1 MVSMRIV
8 FMGTPEFA
16 VPSLVKLTESSHI
29 VVGIVTQPDRPK
41 GRGLKV
47 AFSPLKQEA
56 LRQNIPIL
64 QPEDLR
70 DPAFIKDLTGFDGE
84 SFVVVGF
91 RILPPEVFEIPK
103 LGSVNLHA
111 SLLPKYR
118 GAAPI
123 QWAIMNGEKKT
134 GVTTF
139 FIEKK
144 VDTGDLILQKE
155 VLIRSEDTA
164 GDLHDRLAAVGSELL
179 LQTLDLIQ
187 QGKVVRVIQDGQVT
201 SAPKIKT
208 AHCIID
214 WTRPAVSIV
223 NQIRALSPYPGAF
236 TYWKGKRLKLF
247 SASHEVCSSQSSE
260 LPGTVLDSTDE
271 GITIQ
276 TGSGTVRFMEIQ
288 SEGKGR
294 MSVKAFLRG
303 HSLVT
308 GDSFD
313 VSSFSNFER
322 DNT

>member
-1 MVSMRIV
+1 MRIV

-29 VVGIVTQPDRPK
+29 VVGIVTRPDRPK
-41 GRGLKV
+41 GRGLQV
-47 AFSPLKQEA
+47 AFSPVKQEA

-64 QPEDLR
+64 QPEDLG
-70 DPAFIKDLTGFDGE
+70 DPDFIKDLTGFDGE

-91 RILPPEVFEIPK
+91 RILPPEVFEIPQ
-103 LGSVNLHA
+103 LGTVNLHA

-123 QWAIMNGEKKT
+123 QWAIMNGEEKT

-144 VDTGDLILQKE
+144 VDTGDIILQKE
-155 VLIRSEDTA
+155 VPIRSEDTA
-164 GDLHDRLAAVGSELL
+164 GDLHDRLAVVGSELL

-187 QGKVVRVIQDGQVT
+187 QRKIVRVIQNGQVT
-201 SAPKIKT
+201 PAPKIKT

-214 WTRPAVSIV
+214 WTRSAVSIV
-223 NQIRALSPYPGAF
+223 NQIRALSPHPGAF

-247 SASHEVCSSQSSE
+247 SASPEVCSVRSKKF
-260 LPGTVLDSTDE
+260 PGTVLDSTDE
-271 GITIQ
+271 GVTVQ
-276 TGSGTVRFMEIQ
+276 TGSGKIRFKEIQ
-288 SEGKGR
+288 SEGKRR
-294 MSVKAFLRG
+294 MSVKDFLRG

-313 VSSFSNFER
+313 VVSFSNFER
-322 DNT
+322 DNA